1 MTKYS
6 SEFKA
11 KVANEYFQGDITYQ
25 ALAKKGGRNKS
36 ATTGSM
42 IDTSGGVHLVGGHRL
57 HNCRGIIHFWCAWI
71 VTRMLGDQLYGY
83 SSN

>member
-25 ALAKKGGRNKS
+25 ALAKKP
-36 ATTGSM
+36 AFALA
-42 IDTSGGVHLVGGHRL
+42 V
-57 HNCRGIIHFWCAWI
+57 
-71 VTRMLGDQLYGY
+71 VTAERPA
-83 SSN
+83 

>member
-25 ALAKKGGRNKS
+25 ALAKKSYWCGG
-36 ATTGSM
+36 
-42 IDTSGGVHLVGGHRL
+42 GG
-57 HNCRGIIHFWCAWI
+57 
-71 VTRMLGDQLYGY
+71 
-83 SSN
+83 